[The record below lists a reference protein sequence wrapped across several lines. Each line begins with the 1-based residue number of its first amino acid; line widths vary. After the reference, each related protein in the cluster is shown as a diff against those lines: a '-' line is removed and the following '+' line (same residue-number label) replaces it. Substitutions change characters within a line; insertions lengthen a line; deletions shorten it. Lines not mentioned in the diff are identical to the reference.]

1 MENLYRTSNE
11 AKTLE
16 IEDTDREGFPF
27 RLVVTLKKLN
37 MVTMLDYFLTPEEAL
52 GITEALEKARDRT
65 GYRADRRER

>member
-11 AKTLE
+11 AKSLE
-16 IEDTDREGFPF
+16 IENTDRDGFPF

-52 GITEALEKARDRT
+52 GITEALDNSGGRT
-65 GYRADRRER
+65 G

>member
-16 IEDTDREGFPF
+16 IEDTDRDGFSF

-52 GITEALEKARDRT
+52 GITEALENSGDRT
-65 GYRADRRER
+65 G